1 MRADCILLAVL
12 ICCVSCVLTASVKNN
27 VDGVT
32 LHNLDILM
40 RGAKP
45 SEPDAYLCSSYKVN
59 EDEAYIVKFEAL
71 ADADTAHHILLYGCE
86 DEGFG
91 VGDVWGCPPVCR
103 GRPQIMFAWAKNAPP
118 TQLPDGVG
126 VRIGRKTSI
135 RTIVLQIHYA
145 KSFQAIEEPD
155 KSGIRLHIS
164 KEKQPYV
171 AGIFLMLSTNF
182 RIPENQPKYH
192 VDVSCQ
198 YRRPSSMF
206 PIAYRTHA
214 HGLGRVITGY
224 QHNMSGYHLIGKGNP
239 QWPQAFYPSNASI
252 EIKPG
257 DQLVAR
263 CTYDSTGTDHTVF
276 VGGTNNDEMCNFYI
290 MFYTDASVQNP
301 YGECSGVE
309 LSQLVDNL
317 PEDSDVTLPPNPLLD
332 AAAHGHH
339 HHHHHPP
346 PPVDA
351 DQPFPS
357 SAVVSHH
364 DHTGNLQS
372 QDRYQDISHQQKWS
386 HLPHTGSSPQ
396 RDALLHYLTHILHNN
411 EIPPED
417 DMNRLSVS
425 EEELPAFLDK
435 QQEELDS
442 LNVQKR
448 MGGEYYDDYAAND
461 EREQGTFQDANPGL
475 SRNRNKAFEAMNQ
488 ELKGFQHIKPHG
500 EGVAGDAGYW
510 SQQRYPQTMSR
521 KKVGN
526 IPRVPSDQGL
536 GGRQPV
542 EPIPGKLVFQSDWP
556 SQQMELGQVGGVATD
571 SKGNVYIFHRGSRVW
586 DRDSFDFDDNFQHQD
601 TPIMEDVVVILSRE
615 GKLIRKF
622 GSGQYYMPHGITVD
636 DHGNIWLTDVALH
649 QVFKILPGESTPNMT
664 LGMRFA
670 HGDDAAHFCKPTDVA
685 VLSSGDFYVSDG
697 YCNTRVMKFSK
708 SGVLT
713 KTWGQPNSYSDRI
726 EPRPN
731 MFFVPHSITVAEEMG
746 LVCVA
751 DRENGRIQCFDLEGN
766 FRFIVQKPE
775 FGPRL
780 FAVEYCPKHGG
791 LLYAVNGPSF
801 DGNPVTVKGFTIS
814 LPTNTLVETWN
825 VPSGQ
830 GLQNPHDVAVDINGH
845 AVYVGELNPTTVW
858 KFQRQVPSSS
868 TVPASTQKTAPATP
882 HPTAHS
888 ADKENTT
895 AAPSAKADSEEKLPA
910 ARQDKGANKVVTGGL
925 VKESKMEKES
935 ELSSSSSDFTPS
947 IIIGVLLIVPVVLLL
962 VITLIMR
969 WHHRGWAS
977 CFSGMGRSS
986 SRVFNFKHLLGN
998 SHRGF
1003 DKLSQEDSDHDADV
1017 LSDSD
1022 NEEFR
1027 QPMKSKA

>member
-364 DHTGNLQS
+364 DHT
-372 QDRYQDISHQQKWS
+372 
-386 HLPHTGSSPQ
+386 
-396 RDALLHYLTHILHNN
+396 
-411 EIPPED
+411 E
-417 DMNRLSVS
+417 
-425 EEELPAFLDK
+425 
-435 QQEELDS
+435 
-442 LNVQKR
+442 
-448 MGGEYYDDYAAND
+448 
-461 EREQGTFQDANPGL
+461 
-475 SRNRNKAFEAMNQ
+475 
-488 ELKGFQHIKPHG
+488 
-500 EGVAGDAGYW
+500 
-510 SQQRYPQTMSR
+510 
-521 KKVGN
+521 
-526 IPRVPSDQGL
+526 
-536 GGRQPV
+536 PV